1 MSNFKS
7 KFDFWLK
14 DVLGEYEITLTPID
28 YSKWRICYSKPL
40 FIDPTILMVIRPPII
55 LNYMTSSFC
64 MKKHL
69 SFDFFLY
76 DIQTDV
82 IFGHI
87 SQLDVYDWKEDL
99 KEFIFLAEDRMKKSY
114 CPCCDF
120 WLVERENVYGHKF
133 MGCSGFPDCEFS
145 AEIENIFDNI

>member
-1 MSNFKS
+1 MGDYKK
-7 KFDFWLK
+7 KFDSWIR
-14 DVLGEYEITLTPID
+14 DVIGEFDTQIIPID
-28 YSKWRICYSKPL
+28 YPYGRIAYYKSL
-40 FIDPTILMVIRPPII
+40 FIDHTIQMVIRPPVVY
-55 LNYMTSSFC
+55 NYRTGSYC

-87 SQLDVYDWKEDL
+87 SELDIYDWKDDL
-99 KEFIFLAEDRMKKSY
+99 KEFIFLAEERMKKSY

-145 AEIENIFDNI
+145 AEIDDVYD